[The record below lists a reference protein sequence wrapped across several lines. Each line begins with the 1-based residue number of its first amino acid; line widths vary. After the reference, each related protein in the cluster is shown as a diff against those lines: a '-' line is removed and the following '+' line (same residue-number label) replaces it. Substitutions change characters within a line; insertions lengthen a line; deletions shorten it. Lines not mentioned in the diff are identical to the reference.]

1 VDDVNLP
8 NLKGRWPLR
17 VFEAGVLAGLLYVC
31 YGIPYASGHGWLEA
45 LLCFLIP
52 ALMMD
57 GAFKGRRLGWTLLA
71 WVIGLVLIFHWVP
84 NVIEVKGN
92 LPKGVAWLGSGLFFG
107 YEALGFTAVIAF
119 ARWMFRRSGRWG
131 AAAGAAF
138 ATLLWEAKGFHV
150 YEWSWGSGLGG
161 LPLLARSAAFLT
173 SYGFSALAFGCG
185 AFFAGSLAEGR
196 KLRSILAAPAA
207 FYGSLLAFGLAWSYL
222 PRAPKRELDVV
233 MVQPNFEA
241 GLRRPGM
248 EADAWVLSDA
258 ALQEAGLPRP
268 GMATLLLWP
277 ESSILGVDHRGPDPR
292 LQEEARRRGL
302 AWLFGTEGGLLNLV
316 RGEADGRPSFVQA
329 KVEPMPF
336 GERMPGPPAIR
347 KWLDRKLGFLSQEP
361 GALTAASTF
370 EMTTPQGSLRI
381 HPLICSEALSAAR
394 AQAGVALGGA
404 QLLTNHTNDGW
415 FDRTVATDLH
425 FNQIRLR
432 AVEQGVPMLRSTLT
446 GKSGLSRAD
455 GTWELWGEPMSRATH
470 AFHLAWEP
478 VYTPA
483 RKKGAALFWFV
494 LSGILTLAFALR
506 PFQPESDLANGD
518 EEAEA

>member
-1 VDDVNLP
+1 MEADALQ

-17 VFEAGVLAGLLYVC
+17 LVEVAVLAGLLKVG

-57 GAFKGRRLGWTLLA
+57 GAFKGRRLGWTFLA
-71 WVIGLVLIFHWVP
+71 WLAGIMLIFHWVP
-84 NVIEVKGN
+84 AVIEVKGN
-92 LPKGVAWLGSGLFFG
+92 LPRSLAWLGSGLFFG
-107 YEALGFTAVIAF
+107 YEALGFTLVIAF

-150 YEWSWGSGLGG
+150 YEWSYGSALGG

-185 AFFAGSLAEGR
+185 AFFAASLAEGR
-196 KLRSILAAPAA
+196 SPRSLLAAPAA
-207 FYGSLLAFGLAWSYL
+207 FYGSLVAFGLAWHAL
-222 PRAPKRELDVV
+222 PREPRRELDVV
-233 MVQPNFEA
+233 MVQPNFEP

-248 EADAWVLSDA
+248 EAEAWAQGDA
-258 ALQEAGLPRP
+258 ALKEAGLPRP
-268 GMATLLLWP
+268 GFTTLMLWP
-277 ESSILGVDHRGPDPR
+277 ESAILGVDHRGPDPR
-292 LQEEARRRGL
+292 LQEEARRRNV

-316 RGEADGRPSFVQA
+316 RGETEGRPSFVQA

-336 GERMPGPPAIR
+336 GERMPGPPALR

-361 GALTAASTF
+361 GELSERSTF
-370 EMTTPQGSLRI
+370 EVATPQGSLRI
-381 HPLICSEALSAAR
+381 HPLICSEALSGAR
-394 AQAGVALGGA
+394 TQAGVALGGA
-404 QLLTNHTNDGW
+404 QLITNHTNDGW

-432 AVEQGVPMLRSTLT
+432 AAEQGVPMLRSTLT
-446 GKSGLSRAD
+446 GKSGLARAD
-455 GTWELWGEPMSRATH
+455 GTWELWGAPMTKASH

-478 VYTPA
+478 VHTPA
-483 RKKGAALFWFV
+483 RKAGARLLWFA
-494 LSGILTLAFALR
+494 LSGLATLALALR
-506 PFQPESDLANGD
+506 PFRPGDGDGAPSPEA
-518 EEAEA
+518 